1 MKSEF
6 QAKFL
11 QNLLKKR
18 EEQGFT
24 LIELLV
30 VIIIIGILSAIAL
43 PSFLNQ
49 ANKARESEAKQYTG
63 SMNRAQQAVFL
74 EKTKFT
80 TDFGNLGLGIA
91 SNTTNYVYSMAAPNG
106 VTATGTYETN
116 GTTLTAGAVTL
127 KHTVANDG
135 NLGKAVAVAGSPK
148 QTDTL
153 RSYVGVVDVS
163 TESAGSAGAA
173 TTTGVLCQKN
183 TPGAIADTFVDFDG
197 TTSTTYPK
205 CDTSVA
211 SPLE

>member
-18 EEQGFT
+18 ENEGFT

-74 EKTKFT
+74 EKTIFT

-106 VTATGTYETN
+106 VTATGTYEI
-116 GTTLTAGAVTL
+116 GTAGSIAGATPL
-127 KHTVANDG
+127 KHTAANDT
-135 NLGKAVAVAGSPK
+135 NLKKAVIGAGSPK

-153 RSYVGVVDVS
+153 RSYLGIVDVA

-173 TTTGVLCQKN
+173 TTVGILCQKN
-183 TPGAIADTFVDFDG
+183 TPGAITASFATFDG
-197 TTSTTYPK
+197 TTSTKTPA
-205 CDTSVA
+205 CTTDNA
-211 SPLE
+211 SALE